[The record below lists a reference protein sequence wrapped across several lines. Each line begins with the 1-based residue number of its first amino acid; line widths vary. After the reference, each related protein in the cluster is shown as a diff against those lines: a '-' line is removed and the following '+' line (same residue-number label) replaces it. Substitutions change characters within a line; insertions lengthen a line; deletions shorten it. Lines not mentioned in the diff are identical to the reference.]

1 MAYTTNTLSYLG
13 GGLVEGAWK
22 EWAYVTA
29 DSIQTVLGAGY
40 IADAALATGGKGM
53 GVGDIVY
60 VINQSL
66 PGAFTLQ
73 VAAISGGAATLGVP
87 PNAPGES
94 TIFGGSA
101 QGTSPPGR
109 PPTSGPASA
118 SSSTRSKPRRRRPS
132 GSSGSRRRSTG
143 SREALRRSRRW

>member
-22 EWAYVTA
+22 EWAYITA

-40 IADAALATGGKGM
+40 ITDAAVSTGGKGM
-53 GVGDIVY
+53 GVGDLVY
-60 VINQSL
+60 VIIQSL

-73 VAAISGGAATLGVP
+73 VASISSGAATLGIP

-94 TIFGGSA
+94 TVSA
-101 QGTSPPGR
+101 APRREPPLRPSPRKATS
-109 PPTSGPASA
+109 TAASA
-118 SSSTRSKPRRRRPS
+118 IRSPATAPTPRTTS
-132 GSSGSRRRSTG
+132 
-143 SREALRRSRRW
+143 